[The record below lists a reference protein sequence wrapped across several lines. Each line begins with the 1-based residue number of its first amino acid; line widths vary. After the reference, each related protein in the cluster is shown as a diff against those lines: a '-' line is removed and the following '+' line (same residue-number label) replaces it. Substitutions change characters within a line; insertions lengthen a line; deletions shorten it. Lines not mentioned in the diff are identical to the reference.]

1 MAYPTTAQINA
12 AIPADGTPNRALT
25 NAVLRDLVG
34 ALPKG
39 DDAKVVSFD
48 DETQQMKAVT
58 FTANHWSDYDLPSV
72 GTYLAAYT
80 PTQERQL
87 DFVPASLEAEP
98 GAAIRGQ
105 NGSLKVGIAED
116 ADHAVPKA
124 LFDSIIPFKLA
135 ASKPATPT
143 SPGTQW
149 EVFIDGEEFFLCVAP
164 NVWRMWTLMSWGE

>member
-48 DETQQMKAVT
+48 EETQQMKAVT
-58 FTANHWSDYDLPSV
+58 FTANHWSDYTLPTTGS
-72 GTYLAAYT
+72 YAAVYS
-80 PTQERQL
+80 PTEARKL
-87 DFVPASLEAEP
+87 DFFPMTLDAD
-98 GAAIRGQ
+98 
-105 NGSLKVGIAED
+105 VGIA
-116 ADHAVPKA
+116 VRRNGGQLKA
-124 LFDSIIPFKLA
+124 SDGVEPDDLVTVRQLEGQIPFKLA